1 MNGGEGFKEKIS
13 MSKMNGMV
21 QLGED
26 KNSEKKRE
34 LIS

>member
-13 MSKMNGMV
+13 MSKMNGVV

-26 KNSEKKRE
+26 KNNEKRE
-34 LIS
+34 VIS